1 MSHGNVH
8 RQLVAHFAI
17 TNDSMDFDGNEVIL
31 DADGDTSITSDTDD
45 QIDVR
50 ISGADDFK
58 FTANVFTVNE
68 GSDID
73 LRNGCSITCEGTAF
87 LTYSDTAPSVGVTG
101 MALNFED
108 SNALGFGTGA
118 AGVADAQMAW
128 VIGDASNHAL
138 ALALGASQAL
148 HVTDV
153 AAIGTDWN
161 VSADTNPT
169 LYIHSDTTPATDY
182 LKIGAHSGT
191 AASIEVVGGTTLTLT
206 GAGNGIINVADGKSL
221 VVGASG
227 SPATF
232 GGGNFIGLEDSGT
245 DPSSTYTNSLAL
257 YTPDAGDSLDFLHAD
272 GTTDSLGT

>member
-73 LRNGCSITCEGTAF
+73 LRNGCSITGEGTAF
-87 LTYSDTAPSVGVTG
+87 LTYSDTAPSVSVTS

-108 SNALGFGTGA
+108 SNALGF
-118 AGVADAQMAW
+118 
-128 VIGDASNHAL
+128 
-138 ALALGASQAL
+138 ALGASQAL